1 MLCALAMEVANAN
14 DKASGVARAQPEM
27 EQEGKAENQ
36 DNIRSNQN
44 VNN

>member
-1 MLCALAMEVANAN
+1 MEVANAN
-14 DKASGVARAQPEM
+14 DKASGTARAHPGL
-27 EQEGKAENQ
+27 EQEGKAANK